1 MGCLNEEGWVV
12 FRAVGPFL
20 QTVCGNLWAAQTRHT
35 PFYTHIYY
43 KPSATRLLLHG
54 RLRRWGWIHGGMDW
68 KKKMEEY
75 IKIYKCINTYFPN
88 TKISKHKT
96 MLLSWSEYVEPEVLQ
111 LEVDSSYTYTIV
123 YAPFL
128 PFHSNFWRK
137 TLPWSR
143 LYILSSAWLT
153 ESSRVWWRTDAGV
166 CK

>member
-123 YAPFL
+123 CTVFTFL
-128 PFHSNFWRK
+128 LKLLKKDLALESALYFIICLTDRK
-137 TLPWSR
+137 FKGLMTHWCR
-143 LYILSSAWLT
+143 
-153 ESSRVWWRTDAGV
+153 GV
-166 CK
+166 